1 MVRSVAEFWEPQ
13 HRIPA
18 QRAHWSRGRHH
29 SGHRVHQ
36 RHPATEGDC
45 GANLRDRST
54 QQPPRELRKR
64 ARLPCPPADPQNPP
78 GPQVGGWVVT
88 LRPRLA
94 VPRLLCRAS
103 PCTPWSRSGV
113 SAALKTPLGKGLPA
127 SSAGRGPSSPRPP
140 GQNQTEASSGPE
152 NSSPGGVT
160 GRCHQPGSPGSSGPR
175 ARACGG
181 GGPGL
186 GLVSGCRPDSLP
198 QPRPKP
204 GLSSHRGLP

>member
-140 GQNQTEASSGPE
+140 GQSQTGASSGPE

-160 GRCHQPGSPGSSGPR
+160 GWCHQPGSPGSSGPR

-198 QPRPKP
+198 QPGPKP